1 MRIEYAGRRVLS
13 NPVSKGVLFYQR
25 GYISDTMPKEMERE
39 RMDYDVVIVGV
50 KCIGF
55 PFTCIGRMCW
65 TLYGNPFEGQCS
77 KARKGHLGMRSRKG
91 ILYWVAY
98 S

>member
-25 GYISDTMPKEMERE
+25 RYISDTMPKEMERE

-50 KCIGF
+50 K
-55 PFTCIGRMCW
+55 
-65 TLYGNPFEGQCS
+65 
-77 KARKGHLGMRSRKG
+77 
-91 ILYWVAY
+91 
-98 S
+98 